1 MLQFV
6 SSNPNKARELE
17 EILQISIQMK
27 PLELMEIQTDDLKE
41 LVVHKARNAFQLS
54 PSPLLVEDTSLYFE
68 QWGNLP
74 GPLIKW
80 FIKSLTLEKLVE
92 LLSQGENLS
101 ARAVCILAFTSD
113 GEKVHCFQGEVL
125 GEIVAPRGNC
135 GFGWD
140 PIFQPIGSQKTF
152 GEMTS
157 IEKQSFSMRERAALA
172 FKQSAIAQAVQN

>member
-27 PLELMEIQTDDLKE
+27 PLELMEIQTDDLTE
-41 LVVHKARNAFQLS
+41 LVAHKARNAFQLS

-92 LLSQGENLS
+92 LLSQGENHK

-113 GEKVHCFQGEVL
+113 GEKVHCFEGEVL
-125 GEIVAPRGNC
+125 GEIVAPRGKC

-152 GEMTS
+152 GEMTPT
-157 IEKQSFSMRERAALA
+157 EKQRFSMRQRAAHA
-172 FKQSAIAQAVQN
+172 FKQSAIAKAVQN